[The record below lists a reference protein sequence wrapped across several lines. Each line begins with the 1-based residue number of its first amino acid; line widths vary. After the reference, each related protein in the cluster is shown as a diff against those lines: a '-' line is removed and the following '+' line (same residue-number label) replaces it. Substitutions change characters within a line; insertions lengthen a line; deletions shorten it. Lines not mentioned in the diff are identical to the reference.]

1 MATTEKG
8 IYYPNEYSSVADVPA
23 DMKKM
28 AESIDNAIGNIPQ
41 YDDTEIKQDITDL
54 QYENETQAEEI
65 QKLKDNNNI
74 KIETK
79 EATSLHVEDAS
90 AFPARLNIYG
100 NHEQEISDNSPSIDY
115 PSTVKTVTSII
126 IEIESDNNQKQN
138 YTLSVQEPMLKG
150 DCFKKETNNWK
161 EIHNW
166 KRLIITGNEN
176 ITLVNTVNNISKFE
190 LSDVNDANFESESIT
205 ICSNCFKGVEN
216 SLIVNN
222 SITVSEKNKISFLT
236 SEYATVETFKQMLAE
251 KNNNG
256 RPVIVYYQVIPYEVD
271 CTEVQVEVLEQ
282 LQHLSLFEGKN
293 NITTTRK
300 LALLKLIYTVN
311 TQSYIDEAIK
321 DLDTNKVDKE
331 DGKGLST
338 NDFTNEDKEKLD
350 GLENYDDTE
359 IKQDIEDIQAKDEAQ
374 DTEIDKQSDLIQ
386 KLKDN
391 CINVTTE
398 EATSLQVT
406 DASTLAARLE
416 VRGNHSQETR
426 EGYNLWD
433 YLNVVKASAGGL
445 TIEKDYENGYITV
458 NGTPNENYV
467 YISSSIFITDMLEDG
482 QRYTLWQ
489 EIYGGEGTTDGIY
502 LQVTRTADNETTVRY
517 YSRNNS
523 ASFLV
528 DKSNNASYSI
538 ILQTSSVDGTGT
550 LTNYKNRYMLYKGT
564 DEKTYELPGASP
576 SLDYPSEVEAVGD
589 NGSVEIKKLTE
600 NVINLSKSVALY
612 NTEITEID
620 EENGIIKVHRTNTQ
634 DPSIQIFCN
643 LPAGQYTMLHNS
655 HNFGQ
660 VSVYGKNKIVD
671 IGSEKYKIFNATE
684 NITDIRIY
692 SGSELPTDYEINFSD
707 IILVMGNV
715 AREDIKY
722 VKYQESNYIL
732 DIQKPMLQGDYFV
745 KETDGWKE
753 VHTFGYVNTREVEN
767 LGVSLNTSNGE
778 FRRYNAHNL
787 VTDRKSGE
795 YLKILCTHFKRTDSR
810 WHENEGICGW
820 ETGQSF
826 CIGTFNTNYDT
837 ADKMKTFL
845 QNNDVGIY
853 YELATPTKLPCTEAQ
868 SNVLDQLNELE
879 LYKGTNN
886 IITAE
891 SLALMQM
898 QYIADTETYIDNR
911 IDEKLANIN
920 QQLLEIVGG
929 N

>member
-1 MATTEKG
+1 MATTNKG
-8 IYYPNEYSSVADVPA
+8 IYYPNNYSNVADVPE
-23 DMKKM
+23 DMKKL
-28 AESIDNAIGNIPQ
+28 AESV
-41 YDDTEIKQDITDL
+41 DTQ
-54 QYENETQAEEI
+54 
-65 QKLKDNNNI
+65 
-74 KIETK
+74 
-79 EATSLHVEDAS
+79 
-90 AFPARLNIYG
+90 
-100 NHEQEISDNSPSIDY
+100 ISN
-115 PSTVKTVTSII
+115 
-126 IEIESDNNQKQN
+126 
-138 YTLSVQEPMLKG
+138 
-150 DCFKKETNNWK
+150 
-161 EIHNW
+161 
-166 KRLIITGNEN
+166 
-176 ITLVNTVNNISKFE
+176 
-190 LSDVNDANFESESIT
+190 
-205 ICSNCFKGVEN
+205 
-216 SLIVNN
+216 
-222 SITVSEKNKISFLT
+222 
-236 SEYATVETFKQMLAE
+236 
-251 KNNNG
+251 
-256 RPVIVYYQVIPYEVD
+256 
-271 CTEVQVEVLEQ
+271 
-282 LQHLSLFEGKN
+282 
-293 NITTTRK
+293 
-300 LALLKLIYTVN
+300 
-311 TQSYIDEAIK
+311 
-321 DLDTNKVDKE
+321 LDTNKVDKV

-338 NDFTNEDKEKLD
+338 NDYTNEDKAKLD
-350 GLENYDDTE
+350 SLENYDDTE
-359 IKQDIEDIQAKDEAQ
+359 ITQEIEDIQAKDESQ

-391 CINVTTE
+391 CINVTTDE
-398 EATSLQVT
+398 STSLQVT
-406 DASTLAARLE
+406 DASTLPAKLDI
-416 VRGNHSQETR
+416 RGNHSQETR

-445 TIEKDYENGYITV
+445 TIEKDYENGYIIV

-467 YISSSIFITDMLEDG
+467 YISSSIFITDILEDG

-660 VSVYGKNKIVD
+660 VSVYSNSTSVVAV
-671 IGSEKYKIFNATE
+671 GSEKYKTFNATE

-707 IILVMGNV
+707 IVLVMGNV
-715 AREDIKY
+715 AREDIEY
-722 VKYQESNYIL
+722 VKYKEQSLVL

-745 KETDGWKE
+745 KEADGWKE
-753 VHTFGYVNTREVEN
+753 VHIWNKLIFTGQENWNKSGASTDEIFVATLDIENGVDGYGYSNYFRYYGYVEIGCFSVYN
-767 LGVSLNTSNGE
+767 NGANIR
-778 FRRYNAHNL
+778 FCVDSSVISDINR
-787 VTDRKSGE
+787 
-795 YLKILCTHFKRTDSR
+795 FKTML
-810 WHENEGICGW
+810 
-820 ETGQSF
+820 
-826 CIGTFNTNYDT
+826 
-837 ADKMKTFL
+837 ADKYASG
-845 QNNDVGIY
+845 DSVYVY
-853 YELATPTKLPCTEAQ
+853 YKLSTPNKLACTEAQ
-868 SNVLDQLNELE
+868 SKVLDQLNELD
-879 LYKGTNN
+879 LFKGTNN

-898 QYIADTETYIDNR
+898 QYIVDTQSKIENLENR
-911 IDEKLANIN
+911 VAQLEQAVIN
-920 QQLLEIVGG
+920 
-929 N
+929 